1 MKKWLPV
8 IIAALLPAMSHA
20 AGYAGVDYVFSTIE
34 PDERIEDAD
43 VEALQFKFGT
53 WFNPEQ
59 TFAGELRAALG
70 TDDDR
75 YGRAGVK
82 VEIDRYYGA
91 YFRGQFPNTLPVRP
105 YGLIGL
111 TRMETTENFPGGGST
126 GENYS
131 GLSIG
136 LGADVSLT
144 DVVFVS
150 VEYMRAVDSGGDEV
164 TNLSL
169 GLNGRF

>member
-1 MKKWLPV
+1 MKKWLPT
-8 IIAALLPAMSHA
+8 IMALLLPAMAQA

-75 YGRAGVK
+75 YGRTGVK

-91 YFRGQFPNTLPVRP
+91 YLRGQFPDTLPVRP
-105 YGLIGL
+105 YGLLGV
-111 TRMETTENFPGGGST
+111 TRVETTEKSGISSD
-126 GENYS
+126 GENYTDIS
-131 GLSIG
+131 LGI
-136 LGADVSLT
+136 GADMRVA
-144 DVVFVS
+144 DNVFVS
-150 VEYMRAVDSGGDEV
+150 LEYLRAIDRSGDEIS
-164 TNLSL
+164 NLSL
-169 GLNGRF
+169 GFGGRF